1 MKVTLNV
8 ISQPSFP
15 SLVNLLQLKF
25 EFKSTRRILNIPLL
39 QVIKI
44 VM

>member
-1 MKVTLNV
+1 MRVTLDV

-15 SLVNLLQLKF
+15 SFVNLLKLKF

-39 QVIKI
+39 QEIKI